1 MKIEKA
7 KPFNR
12 KERKALVGKKKPAF
26 RRAVKRLD

>member
-26 RRAVKRLD
+26 FRRAYEAS